1 MSGCELPPEVLEI
14 VFSCLPLST
23 LLGSC
28 TLVCSTWRDII
39 AHHKFI
45 RWRKLYYKIKAG
57 QCLEHPQED
66 EDDDLYHE
74 VSQLNLSSTSAT
86 SWPIV
91 ESQKLFSKITDPN
104 RPGLVAG
111 AKDILFLLS
120 YSLEKYQKRQH
131 LFSDI
136 IRSRRYAEGLGQL
149 GQVTEPQSAP
159 GPVMVTPWLILTSSS
174 VWDLRSILR
183 CLVSSS
189 SSATTADISEYLY
202 MLATL
207 LLLINQKWQKIT
219 LYHANNKII
228 FSRLHYLVFHALY
241 FIENE
246 WLVTPTNQSSIS
258 RQNSAKKSSG
268 QQSLM
273 SFGFA
278 KSIPSKIPTA
288 EQLRIIHHPL
298 GSNQSDLIK
307 IVAFAGTGKTTTLVK
322 LTENNP
328 NLKFLLVVYNK
339 SVRIQ
344 AESQFPKANVS
355 CKTVHQMAMAKCGFM
370 FSKKL
375 TSNLRAKDILDSDL
389 LVQGGEG
396 EGGLYR
402 RAGQVLATLTSFM
415 NSADPE
421 ISLEHVPSVWSVGNT
436 VESLS
441 SLQRQIVL
449 GDSLTVWRVM
459 TDKEDNR
466 LRIPHDGYLKVWQL
480 RKPNLQWVKEHDV
493 LLLDEGQD
501 MNPTMLD
508 IFMRQTVS
516 RVIVGDP
523 HQQIYMFRGAVN
535 ALDLVNPT
543 QTYFLTQ
550 SFRFGPEIAFVA
562 NQCLEQLKEAG
573 KRTLV
578 GGKKSDS
585 YLGGQSKT
593 KDQVAYIG
601 RTNFGLF
608 EKLNKLLAGESAGK
622 RVGLVG
628 GAESYNFDDYLDVYY
643 LMRGRTEK
651 MKKYK
656 NWKSYAQFKAF
667 AKNVNDIE
675 LLSKIKIVE
684 TFGERMPGMIAKI
697 KSSCA
702 KDITKA
708 DIVLSTIHKS
718 KGLEFDTVCLLDD
731 FTDLREMFGPGQGRL
746 WPEDEK
752 NLLYVAITRAKTNL
766 VMNSLLKEELLSMSL
781 YSLTS
786 YRLGEALTCG
796 NEKCGQDLSDSL
808 VPGQVMVTRAA
819 HSMSGH
825 AHLYTPGAGLGSL
838 GEGGASAAQHQH
850 PKQYFCS
857 KCSCSLM
864 PAFKP
869 FMKVSEDKRGV
880 KRKIHD

>member
-1 MSGCELPPEVLEI
+1 MSDLPPELLEI
-14 VFSCLPLST
+14 VFSCLPIT
-23 LLGSC
+23 TILGTC

-39 AHHKFI
+39 AKPTFLK
-45 RWRKLYYKIKAG
+45 RRKIYYRTKLLAEG
-57 QCLEHPQED
+57 TREHAEYP
-66 EDDDLYHE
+66 LRTNGGNYG
-74 VSQLNLSSTSAT
+74 VYSQYSHNC
-86 SWPIV
+86 
-91 ESQKLFSKITDPN
+91 
-104 RPGLVAG
+104 RLVG
-111 AKDILFLLS
+111 ILF
-120 YSLEKYQKRQH
+120 YTYDEYEKKQH
-131 LFSDI
+131 LFTGLVG
-136 IRSRRYAEGLGQL
+136 SRRYEEGLTQL
-149 GQVTEPQSAP
+149 RQATEHPDNADINFPPLSPVVVT
-159 GPVMVTPWLILTSSS
+159 TWLVFTSSS
-174 VWDLRSILR
+174 VWDLRNIIQ
-183 CLVSSS
+183 CLLSRSSR
-189 SSATTADISEYLY
+189 ATTADISEFLY
-202 MLATL
+202 MLAWQL
-207 LLLINQKWQKIT
+207 LLLFVHCGHGSSGKMSIVT
-219 LYHANNKII
+219 
-228 FSRLHYLVFHALY
+228 SRIHFLVIHALY
-241 FIENE
+241 FMENE
-246 WLVTPTNQSSIS
+246 WSVTPTNYSSGPQ
-258 RQNSAKKSSG
+258 QNQIKKSTG

-298 GSNQSDLIK
+298 GSKKSDLIK

-355 CKTVHQMAMAKCGFM
+355 CKTVHQMAIAKCGFM
-370 FSKKL
+370 FGKKL
-375 TSNLRAKDILDSDL
+375 TSNLKAKDILDSDL
-389 LVQGGEG
+389 LVERG
-396 EGGLYR
+396 

-415 NSADPE
+415 NSSDIE
-421 ISLEHVPSVWSVGNT
+421 IYLEHVPSVWSVGARE
-436 VESLS
+436 ESLS

-449 GDSLTVWRVM
+449 EDSLSVWAVM

-508 IFMRQTVS
+508 IFMRQTVT

-535 ALDLVNPT
+535 ALDLVTPT
-543 QTYFLTQ
+543 HTYFLTQ

-562 NQCLEQLKEAG
+562 NQCLEQLKGYEEC

-585 YLGGQSKT
+585 YFGGNGGL

-628 GAESYNFDDYLDVYY
+628 GVESYNFDDYLDIYH
-643 LMRGRTEK
+643 LMRGQTDK

-656 NWKSYAQFKAF
+656 NWKSYAQFSAF

-684 TFGERMPGMIAKI
+684 KFGDRMPAMIAKI

-718 KGLEFDTVCLLDD
+718 KGLEFDTVCLLND
-731 FTDLREMFGPGQGRL
+731 FTELREMFGPGNGRL

-766 VMNSLLKEELLSMSL
+766 VMNDLLKFELLQEYL
-781 YSLTS
+781 L
-786 YRLGEALTCG
+786 RLSPYVVGEALTCSS
-796 NEKCGQDLSDSL
+796 CGEDLSDSL
-808 VPGQVMVTRAA
+808 VPGQIMVTEVA
-819 HSMSGH
+819 HTMSGH
-825 AHLYTPGAGLGSL
+825 SYTPGAGISGVGGSAP
-838 GEGGASAAQHQH
+838 ASEPVFLLRLLLQ
-850 PKQYFCS
+850 
-857 KCSCSLM
+857 
-864 PAFKP
+864 
-869 FMKVSEDKRGV
+869 EDASVHRV
-880 KRKIHD
+880 YPS